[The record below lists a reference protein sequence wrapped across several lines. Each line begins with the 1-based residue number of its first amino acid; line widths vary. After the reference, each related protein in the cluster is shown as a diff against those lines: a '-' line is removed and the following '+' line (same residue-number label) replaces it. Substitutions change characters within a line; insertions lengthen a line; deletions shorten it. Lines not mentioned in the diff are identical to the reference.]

1 MVGHIRQMH
10 FVLFFS
16 YLCKM
21 ENEINLT
28 NYLPEAK
35 EAGFRAAEKR
45 RESYSLARD
54 LKAKEDNEAIAVRLA
69 KESKQQG

>member
-1 MVGHIRQMH
+1 
-10 FVLFFS
+10 
-16 YLCKM
+16 M

-28 NYLPEAK
+28 DYVPEAK